1 MAREEYAIDV
11 DRLLAFADAVIAI
24 AITLLALELH
34 VPDGLPAVELGHALH
49 ELLTKVYAYLL
60 TFIVISL
67 LWLAHHRLFG
77 MVAALDR
84 TMVHLELGLLAVIA
98 ALPFPTRL
106 ISEYGQTVAATAVYS
121 GTLATAST
129 LLTVMS
135 LRLLAPGP
143 LRAPA
148 VTQQQVKQTVFVS
161 ATLATVFATS
171 VLLAFA
177 SPTLAK
183 YWLWLAFL
191 VRARPRFRR
200 AAT

>member
-1 MAREEYAIDV
+1 MAREPYAIDV

-34 VPDGLPAVELGHALH
+34 VPDGLPAAELGHALH
-49 ELLTKVYAYLL
+49 ELLAKVYAYLL
-60 TFIVISL
+60 TFVVIGL

-77 MVAALDR
+77 MVATLDR
-84 TMVHLELGLLAVIA
+84 TMVRLELGLLAVIA

-106 ISEYGQTVAATAVYS
+106 ISEYGETSAATAVYG
-121 GTLATAST
+121 GTLATASA
-129 LLTVMS
+129 LLTVMC
-135 LRLLAPGP
+135 LRLLTPGP
-143 LRAPA
+143 LRAPG
-148 VTQQQVKQTVFVS
+148 VTQQQVKQTVFNS

-171 VLLAFA
+171 VPLALA

-191 VRARPRFRR
+191 VRALPRFMR
-200 AAT
+200 ATT